1 MSLAS
6 YDSPEELTGS
16 SSMFYSLI
24 GGDEALSVPSKM
36 FEVKDPLAQSCFS
49 PGEMPSPFIFIDF
62 GNPENEDPPARL

>member
-1 MSLAS
+1 VKLKLEEISLMSLAS

-36 FEVKDPLAQSCFS
+36 FEVKDPLA
-49 PGEMPSPFIFIDF
+49 
-62 GNPENEDPPARL
+62 